1 MLSRSFFGRIFAWSC
16 FAICIAAF
24 SGCGTTL
31 PVSPFPNA
39 LTNLTLE
46 ELQAIQ
52 DDETLDAAAKAQAI
66 RDRTGIPA
74 DVAGDRLIDFLLAL
88 PLP

>member
-1 MLSRSFFGRIFAWSC
+1 MIRRSLFGRGFAVAC
-16 FAICIAAF
+16 LAVGAVVF

-31 PVSPFPNA
+31 PVTPFPNA
-39 LTNLTLE
+39 LTNLTLK

-66 RDRTGIPA
+66 RDKTGIPA
-74 DVAGDRLIDFLLAL
+74 DAAGDRLIDFLLAL